1 MLGGG
6 AIEPYRI
13 GVFDKNGEG
22 WHRGAG
28 RGHRHEARPEACAAV
43 RLREGFAWLVEG
55 GLGYGVVLRVEL
67 ELYHLAN
74 SGCDGVWG
82 ER

>member
-13 GVFDKNGEG
+13 GVFDKDGEG

-28 RGHRHEARPEACAAV
+28 RGHWHEARPEARGTV
-43 RLREGFAWLVEG
+43 RLREGFARLAEG
-55 GLGYGVVLRVEL
+55 
-67 ELYHLAN
+67 
-74 SGCDGVWG
+74 
-82 ER
+82 

>member
-13 GVFDKNGEG
+13 GVFDKDGEG

-28 RGHRHEARPEACAAV
+28 RGHWHEARPEARGTV
-43 RLREGFAWLVEG
+43 RLREGFARLAEG
-55 GLGYGVVLRVEL
+55 GLGYGVVLFFYFYVL
-67 ELYHLAN
+67 LI
-74 SGCDGVWG
+74 
-82 ER
+82 